1 MSRTQDDIL
10 TVAVVA
16 LAAMVVATVAH
27 EVIGHGSVC
36 LAIGGRV
43 TKLTSV
49 YFQCSARST
58 WIAAGGP
65 LGNLGAAALA
75 WVGLRLSPVPAASL
89 RWFLAILLAISLYWF
104 VGYLLYSVV
113 TNNGDLYFV
122 AVDVIGHPT
131 SSERVVAGLAGLGL
145 YRVSAQL
152 VNAEVSCFSTVDD
165 PDRAARLA
173 RWSWLAASTG
183 AVLAALLYAPD
194 RLNAARQSVLEIGA
208 ATWPLLLVSGR
219 TIATSEPPVRRSRVL
234 IGFGALIFAAFAATL
249 GRGLGQ

>member
-145 YRVSAQL
+145 YRVS
-152 VNAEVSCFSTVDD
+152 TVDD